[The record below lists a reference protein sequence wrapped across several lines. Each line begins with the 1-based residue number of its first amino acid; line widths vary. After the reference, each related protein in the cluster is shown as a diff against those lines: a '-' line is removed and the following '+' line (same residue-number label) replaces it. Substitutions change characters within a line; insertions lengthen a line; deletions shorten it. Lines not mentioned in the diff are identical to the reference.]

1 MLVSNPATLS
11 PKRIVQLL
19 QGLIGLWL
27 TATLLVTG
35 VNAEGEDSPRRSPNI
50 ILVLADDLGWSGLGC
65 YGNQFHETP
74 HIDQVA
80 SQGLRFTQA
89 YASAPVCSPYR
100 AALLTGQHPARLG
113 ITDYLRPNSANAL
126 PATENSLAKILSRH
140 GYMTGMIGKWH
151 LTGYA
156 YHGAEHEIRPRDH
169 GFQWDFGTEIK
180 SVGNGANFWPYV
192 FRDQPVRWLDIESQR
207 FGDQEYL
214 TDRLNQEAVDFIE
227 RHQDEPFFL
236 YLSHYAPHTI
246 LNGRP
251 DLVEKYQKKHVP
263 GKSSRDR
270 CYLCEDA
277 GLGSGDPGHHWAQDH
292 NPHLAAMI
300 ESIDSGIGQIE
311 AKLKELGLEENT
323 LLIFTSDN
331 GGETNVTSNDPWRG
345 GKSQLYEGGIRIP
358 LVAKWPK
365 QLPSGKI
372 CSQLTQNLD
381 LLPTLVDAIGIQ
393 EPLPE
398 NVDGISMLQTWKE
411 PEVEPDRTF
420 LAWHYPLDRP
430 HFLGGKS
437 GGAIRQADWKLIENF
452 DSGDVELYQLE
463 QDPNEQFNLVERH
476 PEWVHRLQSQL
487 HLWRDEVE
495 ARRPSP
501 PLLVEG
507 ESLYFAE
514 HFHAGQLSERLWY
527 NSDWTVEDG
536 ELRRLPGG
544 AGNTRIFLREAD
556 YQDVLIRFDFKLK
569 ESRDIRLMTGG
580 AGGYHAVLHIRP
592 DHFFLQTAADKKT
605 PHFSYRHS
613 ECQYTFD
620 PNRWYTF
627 TVEMVGDEM
636 VAHLDHQHLVYA
648 KHPLIDRAHDYLAIQ
663 VDAFEASFDNLQ
675 VFAPVRVKNAVDREK
690 LQASVDLFSVEK
702 SVKEAFDIRFSNA
715 REWYYQNDEA
725 YRELVQKVD
734 ALDEKLKELFP
745 EAFQSHKERKKAIQK
760 QRKLLLETD
769 PVFKELLF
777 ATHRANRAIDDWL
790 VTQQPELADL
800 PSNRKKAEI
809 GRMRNQFNEHPQ
821 LMDLASAVRA
831 AQLKLEEQYPAL
843 FITDEEITEA
853 KKEAH
858 ARLREMPEFQEWVK
872 RRADAYFAGRN
883 YLLTQDAE
891 LARLVE
897 QIEKSNQ

>member
-11 PKRIVQLL
+11 PQRILQPL

-35 VNAEGEDSPRRSPNI
+35 VNAEGEDTPQRSPNI

-74 HIDQVA
+74 HIDRVA
-80 SQGLRFTQA
+80 AQGLRFTQA

-126 PATENSLAKILSRH
+126 PATENSLARILSRH

-151 LTGYA
+151 LTGYE

-169 GFQWDFGTEIK
+169 GFQWDFGTEVK

-192 FRDQPVRWLDIESQR
+192 FRDQPLRWVDIESER
-207 FGDQEYL
+207 LGDHEYL

-227 RHQDEPFFL
+227 RHRDEPFFL

-411 PEVEPDRTF
+411 PEVESDRNF

-437 GGAIRQADWKLIENF
+437 AGAIRHLDWKLIENF
-452 DSGDVELYQLE
+452 DSGNVELYHLQRDPGE
-463 QDPNEQFNLVERH
+463 QINLASLH
-476 PEWVHRLQSQL
+476 PEWVSRLQSQL
-487 HLWRDEVE
+487 ASWREEVE
-495 ARRPSP
+495 ARQPSP
-501 PLLVEG
+501 PLLVEAG
-507 ESLYFAE
+507 PLHFAE
-514 HFHAGQLSERLWY
+514 HFHDGQLSERLWY
-527 NSDWTVEDG
+527 NADWAVEDG
-536 ELRRLPGG
+536 ELKRRSKGTE
-544 AGNTRIFLREAD
+544 NTRIFLREAD
-556 YQDVLIRFDFKLK
+556 YQNVMIRFDFKLQGA
-569 ESRDIRLMTGG
+569 RDVRLMTGG
-580 AGGYHAVLHIRP
+580 EGGYHAVLHIRP
-592 DHFFLQTAADKKT
+592 DHFFLQTAANEKV

-613 ECQYTFD
+613 ECQFD
-620 PNRWYTF
+620 FKPDRWYTF
-627 TVEMVGDEM
+627 TVEMIGDEM
-636 VAHLDHQHLVYA
+636 VAHLDHKHLVYA
-648 KHPLIDRAHDYLAIQ
+648 KHPLIERNHDYLAIQ
-663 VDAFEASFDNLQ
+663 VDQHEASFDNLQ
-675 VFAPVRVKNAVDREK
+675 VFAPVRIKSSVDRENLLKAVDR
-690 LQASVDLFSVEK
+690 FPVEK
-702 SVKEAFDIRFSNA
+702 PVQENFEIQLSNA
-715 REWYYQNDEA
+715 REWYYHHDEN
-725 YRELVQKVD
+725 YRQLVHEVET
-734 ALDEKLKELFP
+734 LDDKLKELFP
-745 EAFQSHKERKKAIQK
+745 EAFLSHKERRKSIQK
-760 QRKLLLETD
+760 RRESLLEND
-769 PVFKELLF
+769 LEFKEVLF
-777 ATHRANRAIDDWL
+777 STYRANQAIDEWI
-790 VTQQPELADL
+790 VSQYPALADL

-809 GRMRNQFNEHPQ
+809 DRARLQLDDHPQ
-821 LMDLASAVRA
+821 LKELVAASEEA
-831 AQLKLEEQYPAL
+831 AMRLEEKYPEL
-843 FITDEEITEA
+843 FVTDDEITEA
-853 KKEAH
+853 KREAH
-858 ARLREMPEFQEWVK
+858 DRLRNQPEFQKWVK
-872 RRADAYFAGRN
+872 RRADAYYAGRN
-883 YLLTQDAE
+883 YLLTHDAE
-891 LARLVE
+891 LVHLAGQLEEAR
-897 QIEKSNQ
+897 